1 MSDDEMTPAVEP
13 SDEEIR
19 TFVAE
24 LRSQTNHWFFDD
36 IYTVIVRAALA
47 RFASVQK
54 YDPSAVERLIEVG
67 TNALDLIRWINTQ
80 ATDLAGIVTIDVEN
94 DLLAALAALRGEEDG
109 R

>member
-1 MSDDEMTPAVEP
+1 MNDTRLTPAVEP

-47 RFASVQK
+47 RFAPVQK
-54 YDPSAVERLIEVG
+54 YDPAAVERLIE
-67 TNALDLIRWINTQ
+67 ALSQLEGGDLINSGWSEGME
-80 ATDLAGIVTIDVEN
+80 LEVF
-94 DLLAALAALRGEEDG
+94 LALAALRGDVE
-109 R
+109 

>member
-1 MSDDEMTPAVEP
+1 MNDTRLTPAVEP
-13 SDEEIR
+13 SDEEIDKLLYD
-19 TFVAE
+19 TGWTLEVAAHN
-24 LRSQTNHWFFDD
+24 LRPL
-36 IYTVIVRAALA
+36 VRAALA